1 VVQFVFEQGADPD
14 PLGAEGEQDKAAG
27 TEREG
32 RVTAAGS
39 EDVLELPPFVEMYTK
54 AAQYKRTYRQV
65 IESME
70 DTQLVRASATCI
82 TKHNSAQTDN
92 RHKDKYSRSH

>member
-1 VVQFVFEQGADPD
+1 MVQFVFEQGADPD

-39 EDVLELPPFVEMYTK
+39 EDVLKLPVCRDAYEGGTIQTEIP
-54 AAQYKRTYRQV
+54 
-65 IESME
+65 
-70 DTQLVRASATCI
+70 AS
-82 TKHNSAQTDN
+82 DN
-92 RHKDKYSRSH
+92 